1 MEKGAKRMKQIKQ
14 LTKAEFKSFTNTF
27 NVHSLYQTVEYA
39 EIMERQGFTPL
50 FVGMIEENQILAASL
65 ILVQKKDGFK
75 YAFAPRGFLINYN
88 NFELL
93 KSFTMLLKKFLGKKD
108 IVAIKLNPLIIKNI
122 YDKHHNL
129 KETNLYFEKI
139 FNDFKRL
146 GYYHLGYNH
155 YFESF
160 KPRFEAILNIDYP
173 YYQLFKDISKNFR
186 TKIRN
191 AENNGIKIHRG
202 NLNGLDSLYL
212 QTKDKYPRDLKFFQD
227 AYQTFGSNIEFY
239 YAKLDTTY
247 FLTKTQETYS
257 LAEQKSIDI
266 NNQIFEKVGENNSKL
281 IDQKI
286 IYDNETNKYKKQLIS
301 ATDLLKTYPTG
312 IILATALIIKNK
324 DELFLFIDGHDQTK
338 KSFNGKHLLLWKII
352 QKYAQSGYKRFN
364 LNGVTNFNL
373 ENNSY
378 KGLNDFKINFGADV
392 YEYIGDLELV
402 TNSTL
407 YFMYRNS
414 APIRNILKH

>member
-1 MEKGAKRMKQIKQ
+1 MRQIKQ
-14 LTKAEFKSFTNTF
+14 LTQTEFRSFANTF

-39 EIMERQGFTPL
+39 EIMERQGFTSL
-50 FVGMIEENQILAASL
+50 FVGMIEENQIVAASL

-88 NFELL
+88 NFDLL
-93 KSFTMLLKKFLGKKD
+93 KNFTLLLKKFLGKKD
-108 IVAIKLNPLIIKNI
+108 IVAIKLNPLIIKNV
-122 YDKHHNL
+122 YNKHHNL

-202 NLNGLDSLYL
+202 NLNSLDALYL
-212 QTKDKYPRDLKFFQD
+212 QTKSKYPRDLKFFQD
-227 AYQTFGSNIEFY
+227 AYQTFGPNIEFY

-247 FLTKTQETYS
+247 FLTKTQELYS

-266 NNQIFEKVGENNSKL
+266 NNQIFEKVGENNAKL

-286 IYDNETNKYKKQLIS
+286 ICDNETNKYKKQLIS
-301 ATDLLKTYPTG
+301 ATNLLKTYPTG
-312 IILATALIIKNK
+312 IILATALVIKNK
-324 DELFLFIDGHDQTK
+324 DEIFLFMDGYDQTK
-338 KSFNGKHLLLWKII
+338 KSFNGKHLLLWKLI
-352 QKYAQSGYKRFN
+352 QKYAQSEYKRFN
-364 LNGVTNFNL
+364 LNGITDFNL
-373 ENNSY
+373 ENNPY
-378 KGLNDFKINFGADV
+378 KGLNDFKTNFGSDI